1 MLIKQYSN
9 NESNKIIYGRSKI
22 IDFILM
28 NNVGILLHW

>member
-1 MLIKQYSN
+1 MNEQYSIN
-9 NESNKIIYGRSKI
+9 KSNKIIYGRSKI